1 MIGFD
6 RRIVDGRGLDPE
18 EVLKLILILAAR
30 HELGQGHRQQGPTRI
45 RTGSETSH
53 RHGHEDRRG
62 FLSRGWKLNRKSSAR
77 RPARISVSG
86 MEAQQKIIGTS

>member
-62 FLSRGWKLNRKSSAR
+62 FLSRDKL
-77 RPARISVSG
+77 RIMIFYVFRTLSPIFYFACLFFIV
-86 MEAQQKIIGTS
+86 K

>member
-62 FLSRGWKLNRKSSAR
+62 FLSRRWRLNRKSSA
-77 RPARISVSG
+77 
-86 MEAQQKIIGTS
+86 